1 MVPEAILN
9 IINTHLTPKDKER
22 QKHGEI
28 FTPLSIVDHMLATL
42 PTSVWTNP
50 DLKWLDPANGIG
62 NFPIKAIFGS
72 KNKYPGLN
80 EGLKTAFPDSKKR
93 LHHIIENMLY
103 MIDINPENNKIC
115 ANLFKQ
121 ICPSA
126 KPNIEIIDPVNGFLS
141 VDPIKFTNKPV
152 INFDIIMG
160 NPPYQSGAVKGK
172 TSKKTMKAR
181 QHSKIE
187 LKAHRNLWIPFV
199 KKILTTEILK
209 PQGHLLFITPITW
222 FRPESTGIHEL
233 ILQYQIHN
241 IRIIF
246 VTDFQKFF
254 NGKGSIS
261 VAHYYLQKKPPTTK
275 TEIIDRYNNTELMTL
290 NKNSIIITGHNDIYQ
305 KIMAKCDDFQNSPDY
320 KINSLNTCV
329 KGTNKQIYRID
340 MHDRIKFV
348 KTQHQHPEQNT
359 PKILLYGNHWPRIYY
374 DKKGEY
380 GVIGQH
386 QNYFVGQNLNK
397 LEKFF
402 ETQLS
407 ALLLK
412 NIKYEQEFIAPR
424 FLPDIR
430 NLPIDK
436 ITDAGLAEYFKFTKA
451 QKKAIETTEF
461 PKNEFKF
468 SELKCS
474 EISVPRRQTKK
485 S

>member
-9 IINTHLTPKDKER
+9 TLEKNLTPKDKER
-22 QKHGEI
+22 QKLGEI
-28 FTPLSIVDHMLATL
+28 FTPLSIVDDMLATL
-42 PTSVWTNP
+42 PTSVWSNP

-80 EGLKTAFPDSKKR
+80 IGLKKAFPDTKKR

-103 MIDINPENNKIC
+103 MIDINTENNKIC
-115 ANLFKQ
+115 ENLFKQ
-121 ICPSA
+121 ICPTA
-126 KPNIEIIDPVNGFLS
+126 KPNIEVIDPVNGFLTDS
-141 VDPIKFTNKPV
+141 PIKFNQKAE

-181 QHSKIE
+181 QQSKID
-187 LKAHRNLWIPFV
+187 LKTHRNLWIPFV

-209 PQGHLLFITPITW
+209 PKGHLLFITPITW

-233 ILQYQIHN
+233 MLQYQIHN
-241 IRIIF
+241 LRIIF

-254 NGKGSIS
+254 DGKGSIS
-261 VAHYYLQKKPPTTK
+261 VAHYCLQKKPTSSK
-275 TEIIDRYNNTELMTL
+275 TEIIDRYNNSESLTL
-290 NKNSIIITGHNDIYQ
+290 DKNSIIITGHNDIYQ
-305 KIMAKCDDFQNSPDY
+305 KIMANCDDFQDSPDY
-320 KINSLNTCV
+320 KINSIKDCT
-329 KGTNKQIYRID
+329 KGSHKQIYRID

-348 KTQHQHPEQNT
+348 KTQQQHPEQNT

-386 QNYFVGQNLNK
+386 QNYFIGQNLNK

-402 ETQLS
+402 ETKLS

-430 NLPIDK
+430 HLPTDK
-436 ITDAGLAEYFKFTKA
+436 ITDNGLAEYFKFTVA
-451 QKKAIETTEF
+451 QKKTIESTEF
-461 PKNEFKF
+461 PKKEFKF